1 MSKVML
7 KEKKNSNLLLLKK
20 KKSGNLYPRDAL
32 NGVKP
37 LETEV
42 MVSGECLIQGS
53 SEYQAD
59 RFDAETQCRAG
70 SNC

>member
-7 KEKKNSNLLLLKK
+7 KGTNSNLPLLKK
-20 KKSGNLYPRDAL
+20 KEKWELIDAL

-42 MVSGECLIQGS
+42 MVLGEYLIQGS

-70 SNC
+70 SNFD